1 MEGTGLVSVIMPV
14 YNVDKYLSQCLDS
27 VCNQTYNKL
36 EIIVIDDES
45 PDDSGKIADEFAAR
59 DKRVKVFHIKNR
71 GAAGARNYGLDNCTG
86 EYIMFVDSDDWLE
99 LNAVEELIRSLVSND
114 ADIVQCLYAD
124 EYTDNTV
131 KHICESKDSTCSD
144 EEFIQG
150 MIPHWEYILIWNKLY
165 KAELFKNIRFV
176 TGHCID
182 DEFFTY
188 RVIMNAKKIY
198 FLNNYLYHYR
208 QRKSS
213 AMGNQKLQKQ
223 RFIDQV
229 DFITT
234 RYIPLLHAYPDLK
247 ASLLAHLAEVLMS
260 VMRNGC
266 KDFDV
271 YRYAKK
277 KLKKYNLQI
286 LFCRGIEKSIKK
298 STIVYMLGSA
308 KKLIP
313 IETTNTA
320 NDNIYFD

>member
-59 DKRVKVFHIKNR
+59 DKRVKVFHIKNS

-99 LNAVEELIRSLVSND
+99 LNAVEELVKMCEKKECQM
-114 ADIVQCLYAD
+114 AMCQYYD
-124 EYTDNTV
+124 EFLGKTEIHKFVNKDDKCTSHDFV
-131 KHICESKDSTCSD
+131 KE
-144 EEFIQG
+144 
-150 MIPHWEYILIWNKLY
+150 MIKSWEYIINANKIY
-165 KAELFKNIRFV
+165 KKSAINKIRFIE
-176 TGHCID
+176 GRCID

-188 RVIMNAKKIY
+188 KVV
-198 FLNNYLYHYR
+198 LNVEQIAITTKCLYHYR